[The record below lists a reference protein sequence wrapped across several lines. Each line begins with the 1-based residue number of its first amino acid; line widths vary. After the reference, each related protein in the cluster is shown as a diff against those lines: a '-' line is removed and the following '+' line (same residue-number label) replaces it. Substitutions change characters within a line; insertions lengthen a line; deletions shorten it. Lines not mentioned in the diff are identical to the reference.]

1 MPDNDPRPTIGNP
14 SEEASHAFLELSA
27 DVQEEIISLL
37 RFLSLPEE

>member
-14 SEEASHAFLELSA
+14 SEEASQAFLELSTDA
-27 DVQEEIISLL
+27 QEEIISLM